1 MNFSEFEKG
10 INEAPNYSPERLKA
24 HADKAEKLRQT
35 ALAACQKNQKFLD
48 MKNLGG
54 QQLDNAEEALEA
66 MEDAMEAY
74 FDHIKTAP

>member
-24 HADKAEKLRQT
+24 HSDNSEKLRQE
-35 ALAACQKNQKFLD
+35 ALTQFNRLQKFLSL
-48 MKNLGG
+48 KTLGG
-54 QQLDNAEEALEA
+54 QQLDNAEESLEEFA
-66 MEDAMEAY
+66 NVIGEY

>member
-24 HADKAEKLRQT
+24 HADKAEKLRQA
-35 ALAACQKNQKFLD
+35 ALDACKKNQKFLD

-54 QQLDNAEEALEA
+54 QQLDNAEEVFEDLES
-66 MEDAMEAY
+66 AMEAY

>member
-1 MNFSEFEKG
+1 
-10 INEAPNYSPERLKA
+10 
-24 HADKAEKLRQT
+24 
-35 ALAACQKNQKFLD
+35 

>member
-1 MNFSEFEKG
+1 MNFSQFEKDL
-10 INEAPNYSPERLKA
+10 NEAPNYSPERLKA
-24 HADKAEKLRQT
+24 HADKAEKLRQA

-74 FDHIKTAP
+74 IDHLKTAP

>member
-24 HADKAEKLRQT
+24 HTDKAEKLRQA

-54 QQLDNAEEALEA
+54 QQLDNAEEAFEDLES
-66 MEDAMEAY
+66 AMEAY

>member
-10 INEAPNYSPERLKA
+10 INEAPNYSPERLKV
-24 HADKAEKLRQT
+24 HTDKAEKLRQA

-74 FDHIKTAP
+74 IDHLKTAP